1 MNHEKI
7 YLYKP
12 LSGGSTK
19 FPSEYTISSTGA
31 SIKMLAEKLNSD
43 YLTSNYDLDFS
54 ILVLFFNELAS
65 SAKGR
70 DVLGDSFSFEKI
82 VSELKIDISKEY
94 LEQLDK
100 NVKKNASLFNE
111 ISLTKLKECTKMAED
126 SFLFILRECLTTY
139 PNIAKNIKLAQEQS
153 KLLQQIKNHLAC
165 NKLDV
170 YLRPVFGKV
179 MQELYSSF
187 ERTLLEKCKYSNS
200 KISEKESIRNV
211 CLEKSVNRIIECL
224 NSEE

>member
-1 MNHEKI
+1 MEHEKI

-12 LSGGSTK
+12 STK
-19 FPSEYTISSTGA
+19 FPSEYTISSTGE
-31 SIKMLAEKLNSD
+31 SIEMLAGKLSNA
-43 YLTSNYDLDFS
+43 YLASNYDLDFS

-82 VSELKIDISKEY
+82 ISKLKIDFSKEY
-94 LEQLDK
+94 LVQLDK
-100 NVKKNASLFNE
+100 DVKENSSLIDD
-111 ISLTKLKECTKMAED
+111 ISQLKLKECADIAEKV
-126 SFLFILRECLTTY
+126 FLFILRECLTTY
-139 PNIAKNIKLAQEQS
+139 PNIGNNIKLAQEQS
-153 KLLQQIKNHLAC
+153 KLLQQIKNHFVS

-170 YLRPVFGKV
+170 YLQPVFGKV

-200 KISEKESIRNV
+200 KISEKERISNV
-211 CLEKSVNRIIECL
+211 CLEKSVAQIIECV
-224 NSEE
+224 NSED

>member
-70 DVLGDSFSFEKI
+70 DVLGESFSFKTI
-82 VSELKIDISKEY
+82 VSKLKVDFSKEY
-94 LEQLDK
+94 LLQLDK
-100 NVKKNASLFNE
+100 DAENSSLFNE
-111 ISLTKLKECTKMAED
+111 ILLDKLKECSKIAED
-126 SFLFILRECLTTY
+126 SFLFILRESLTTY
-139 PNIAKNIKLAQEQS
+139 PNIGNNIKLAQEQS
-153 KLLQQIKNHLAC
+153 KLLQQIKNHFVS

-170 YLRPVFGKV
+170 YLQPVFGKV

-187 ERTLLEKCKYSNS
+187 ERTLLEKCKYPNS
-200 KISEKESIRNV
+200 KISEKKSIRNV
-211 CLEKSVNRIIECL
+211 CLGKSVNRIIECL
-224 NSEE
+224 NSED

>member
-1 MNHEKI
+1 MEHEKI

-12 LSGGSTK
+12 LSGISTE
-19 FPSEYTISSTGA
+19 FPSEYTISSTGE
-31 SIKMLAEKLNSD
+31 SIEMLAGQLSNA
-43 YLTSNYDLDFS
+43 YLASNYDLDFS

-70 DVLGDSFSFEKI
+70 DVLGDSFSFKTI
-82 VSELKIDISKEY
+82 VSKLKVDFSKEY
-94 LEQLDK
+94 LLQLDK
-100 NVKKNASLFNE
+100 DVKNSSLFNE
-111 ISLTKLKECTKMAED
+111 ISLTKLKECAKMAED

-139 PNIAKNIKLAQEQS
+139 SKIGNNIKLAQEQS

>member
-1 MNHEKI
+1 
-7 YLYKP
+7 
-12 LSGGSTK
+12 
-19 FPSEYTISSTGA
+19 
-31 SIKMLAEKLNSD
+31 
-43 YLTSNYDLDFS
+43 
-54 ILVLFFNELAS
+54 
-65 SAKGR
+65 
-70 DVLGDSFSFEKI
+70 
-82 VSELKIDISKEY
+82 
-94 LEQLDK
+94 
-100 NVKKNASLFNE
+100 
-111 ISLTKLKECTKMAED
+111 MAED

>member
-12 LSGGSTK
+12 LSGISTK
-19 FPSEYTISSTGA
+19 FPSEYTISSTGE
-31 SIKMLAEKLNSD
+31 SIEMLAGKLSNA

-70 DVLGDSFSFEKI
+70 DVLGDSFSFKTI
-82 VSELKIDISKEY
+82 VSKLKVDFSKEY
-94 LEQLDK
+94 LLQLDK
-100 NVKKNASLFNE
+100 DVKNSSLFNE
-111 ISLTKLKECTKMAED
+111 ISLTKLKECTKIAEN

-139 PNIAKNIKLAQEQS
+139 SKIGNNIKLAQEQS
-153 KLLQQIKNHLAC
+153 KLLQQIKKHLVS

-170 YLRPVFGKV
+170 YLCPLFGKV
-179 MQELYSSF
+179 MQKLYSSF

-224 NSEE
+224 NSED